1 MWSKLPKYYNFI
13 IDMHETIQKPNKA
26 ELQEEFRRAKAMR
39 GIKKGLEKAGTDIS
53 LDTIRVVVEEYLRL
67 MSNQGSANDDQK
79 EIVIDR
85 SMVNPEIPD
94 DAA

>member
-1 MWSKLPKYYNFI
+1 
-13 IDMHETIQKPNKA
+13 MHETIEKPNRT
-26 ELQEEFRRAKAMR
+26 ELQEEFNRAKAIR
-39 GIKKGLEKAGTDIS
+39 DIKRGLEKAGTEIP
-53 LDTIRVVVEEYLRL
+53 LDTIKVVVEEYLRL
-67 MSNQGSANDDQK
+67 MSNQGSADDQQ